1 MSNPE
6 KLPIFFI
13 PHGGGPWHVMADA
26 FGDPVGYGLL
36 RDYLIK
42 LGQEYSQVVKAILV
56 ISGHWEETAPTVH
69 FGDNPT
75 MYYDYYGFPESTYQL
90 KWPAPG
96 NPELAGKIE
105 NLFKN
110 KGFAPK
116 REYKRGFDHGTFVPF
131 MVAFPDAKIPVV
143 QLSLVNTLEPSTHI
157 AIGKAI
163 EPLRSEGVLI
173 VGSGM
178 SYHNMRGFM
187 SGSPMAAQVSK
198 QFDDWLTRAVENEE
212 NEKRNEMLTN
222 WLKAPRALEA
232 HPRSEHLVPLFVA
245 SGAAG
250 TDRGHQ
256 DYAGKLLSVSVSG
269 YKFG

>member
-90 KWPAPG
+90 KWHAPG

-131 MVAFPDAKIPVV
+131 MVAFPEAKIPVV

-187 SGSPMAAQVSK
+187 SGSSSAANDSK
-198 QFDDWLTRAVENEE
+198 LFDDWLTATVEKSNPD
-212 NEKRNEMLTN
+212 KRNESLVN
-222 WLKAPRALEA
+222 WEKAPGAKNS

-245 SGAAG
+245 AGAAG
-250 TDRGHQ
+250 NDAGTR
-256 DYAGKLLSVSVSG
+256 DYVGTIMGVNVSG

>member
-42 LGQEYSQVVKAILV
+42 LGQEYSL
-56 ISGHWEETAPTVH
+56 
-69 FGDNPT
+69 
-75 MYYDYYGFPESTYQL
+75 
-90 KWPAPG
+90 
-96 NPELAGKIE
+96 
-105 NLFKN
+105 
-110 KGFAPK
+110 
-116 REYKRGFDHGTFVPF
+116 
-131 MVAFPDAKIPVV
+131 
-143 QLSLVNTLEPSTHI
+143 QLSLVNTLDPSTHI

-198 QFDDWLTRAVENEE
+198 QFDDWLMRAVENEE